1 MGVLRDRSSDAI
13 AELDL
18 EIKAAVSR
26 LHQIP
31 DRDVEQRQL
40 VGGQIDDLL
49 DRRLQL
55 EQDRVIRAHERLISA
70 F

>member
-1 MGVLRDRSSDAI
+1 MGILQHRSNDPI

-26 LHQIP
+26 LQQIA
-31 DRDVEQRQL
+31 DRDVPQRQL
-40 VGGQIDDLL
+40 VRDQIDELL

-55 EQDRVIRAHERLISA
+55 QQDRVIRAHERLISA
-70 F
+70 H